1 LKNTILEINNLCKSF
16 GGVKAIDDFS
26 IKLEEG
32 KIHGLI
38 GPNGAGKTTIFNNI
52 TGIYKPTSGN
62 ILFLGK
68 DIANKKSYEVAQLG
82 IGRTFQNIRLFSN
95 LSVLDNVIIASNMEA
110 KYNIFSAITRLGNY
124 KKIEVSIKNKA
135 MDLLDIFGLVD
146 LCKAKAGSLPY
157 GHQRKLEIARAMAI
171 NPKVLLLDEPAAGMN
186 SEESEELVKFIRSI
200 KDKFNLTILM
210 IEHHMDVVAGLSDR
224 VTVLNF
230 GKTLIEG
237 TAEEI
242 KKDIRV
248 IDAYLGG
255 EENIS
260 AKS

>member
-1 LKNTILEINNLCKSF
+1 MENTILEIKHLCKSF

-26 IKLEEG
+26 ITLEEG

-62 ILFLGK
+62 IHFLGK

-146 LCKAKAGSLPY
+146 LCKSKAGSLPY
-157 GHQRKLEIARAMAI
+157 GHQRKLEIARAMAL
-171 NPKVLLLDEPAAGMN
+171 NPKLLLLDEPAAGMN

-200 KDKFNLTILM
+200 KDRFNLTILM

-242 KKDIRV
+242 KKDTRV